1 MEANNRVK
9 KAPNRLEAYKSQ
21 ERVYGALSVKVREKI
36 DELIKVYDPIN
47 KTLVKSDSGKTA
59 TGRDARLPIP
69 GTLIMKTY
77 KGQKISVKVLKDS
90 FEYQGQIY
98 KNLSSIATTI
108 TGDHWNGFIFFGL
121 NRKK

>member
-1 MEANNRVK
+1 MEPKSQVK
-9 KAPNRLEAYKSQ
+9 KAQNRLEAYKSQ
-21 ERVYGALSVKVREKI
+21 EPVYGALSDKVREKI

-59 TGRDARLPIP
+59 TGRDSRLPMP

-77 KGQKISVKVLKDS
+77 KGQKIWVKVLENG